1 MRSWKTMT
9 AITLGVTTVG
19 LIAGAAIAA
28 PDQMLP
34 LMRWAGGSLVNDA
47 LPWLGQTA
55 VSFRQLAVALVR
67 DQTPRALG
75 MLAAGAAT
83 LMLGAAALIMSAR
96 NRRRAPVART
106 AAVNAVFNG
115 APRRPAN
122 RSTPKQVRALAE
134 QGSSPEDI
142 ARRTGLPMDAIT
154 LLLAVS
160 NPARQLPPS
169 SA

>member
-1 MRSWKTMT
+1 MRSWKTIAAVT
-9 AITLGVTTVG
+9 IGVTTVG
-19 LIAGAAIAA
+19 LVGGAAIAA

-34 LMRWAGGSLVNDA
+34 LVKLAGGTLATGA
-47 LPWLGQTA
+47 LPWLEQTA
-55 VSFRQLAVALVR
+55 NSLQQLAVALVR
-67 DQTPRALG
+67 DQSPRSLG
-75 MLAAGAAT
+75 MMAAGAAT
-83 LMLGAAALIMSAR
+83 LLLGGAALTIMAR
-96 NRRRAPVART
+96 SRRRAPVART

-115 APRRPAN
+115 APRRPAG

-134 QGSSPEDI
+134 QGSSPADI

>member
-1 MRSWKTMT
+1 MRSWKTIT

-34 LMRWAGGSLVNDA
+34 LAKWAGRSLANEG
-47 LPWLGQTA
+47 LPWLERTA
-55 VSFRQLAVALVR
+55 AALRQLALSLTR
-67 DQTPRALG
+67 DQSPRALG
-75 MLAAGAAT
+75 TIVAGAAT
-83 LMLGAAALIMSAR
+83 VLLGGAALTMTAR
-96 NRRRAPVART
+96 TRRRAPVART
-106 AAVNAVFNG
+106 AAVNAVLHG
-115 APRRPAN
+115 APRRPAG

-134 QGSSPEDI
+134 QGSSPADI

-169 SA
+169 AA